1 RLPSQAELAR
11 QALSAPLVSRA
22 AALARWASEG
32 LRVGAGGELL
42 GEQLRSAAEHLGLK
56 GEDGPALA
64 AEAWNC
70 AVDVGLVE
78 VTEDNT
84 AAEADDESL
93 PRPDADETV
102 GTATPGPELATLTG
116 GTPAEVLEL
125 WQDVLETQLADA
137 AMPSFDELFDRLGQE
152 TGAEGP
158 GGTPPTPEDLEWD
171 PEAEEEFL
179 DAALANLYLLGAGGG
194 ADTAEGTED
203 AEVPED
209 ADEPAHPPVPLPVLA
224 ASMVLPD
231 DPDTPGGAP
240 TEEELNEVTA
250 VMMRL
255 DEQFRILEPSG
266 LVEYRPVDDALLS
279 AADEEQ
285 PPEDDNLA
293 EDVSRYGVVR
303 LTPLGVHG
311 LRTRM
316 VAAGVAAPAVG
327 DLAEAGAEELL
338 SALLRYPEKAAQEEA
353 TQWLA
358 RRETAAAAREL
369 LAAARGDDPAA
380 PRRRLLVQQA
390 LALAGADA
398 EPALREVLD
407 DGQLGGLARVW
418 LTERG
423 ATDVPPPGEEMVF
436 WLTVDTFAA
445 QLLGEDAAGTDE
457 LRELVSG
464 LVEQHSGFFEK
475 VWRVEHPATADV
487 LEALGR
493 LHPDRRTAKDARRAA
508 HRARSTG

>member
-1 RLPSQAELAR
+1 MRLPSEAELAR
-11 QALSAPLVSRA
+11 QALAAPLVSRA
-22 AALARWASEG
+22 ATLARWASEG

-42 GEQLRSAAEHLGLK
+42 GEQLRSAAEHLGLT

-70 AVDVGLVE
+70 AVDVGLIE
-78 VTEDNT
+78 VAEDST
-84 AAEADDESL
+84 AADADDESL

-102 GTATPGPELATLTG
+102 GTATPGPELGTLTG
-116 GTPAEVLEL
+116 GAPADVLEL

-137 AMPSFDELFDRLGQE
+137 AMPSFDELFDRMGLE
-152 TGAEGP
+152 SGADGTE
-158 GGTPPTPEDLEWD
+158 GTPPNLGDLEWD

-179 DAALANLYLLGAGGG
+179 DAALANLYLLSAGGDPDAPG
-194 ADTAEGTED
+194 SADA
-203 AEVPED
+203 PD
-209 ADEPAHPPVPLPVLA
+209 ADGPAHPPVPLPVLA

-231 DPDTPGGAP
+231 DPDTAGGTP

-266 LVEYRPVDDALLS
+266 LVDYQPVDDALLG
-279 AADEEQ
+279 AADEDQ
-285 PPEDDNLA
+285 PAEDDSLA

-316 VAAGVAAPAVG
+316 MAAGVAAPAVG

-338 SALLRYPEKAAQEEA
+338 TALLHYPEKAAQEEA
-353 TQWLA
+353 TRWLGG
-358 RRETAAAAREL
+358 REMAAAAREL
-369 LAAARGDDPAA
+369 LNAARGDDPAA

-390 LALAGADA
+390 LALVGADA

-445 QLLGEDAAGTDE
+445 QLLGEDSAGTDE

-464 LVEQHSGFFEK
+464 LVEQHSGFFDK

-493 LHPDRRTAKDARRAA
+493 LHPDRRTAKEARRAA
-508 HRARSTG
+508 HRARSAG